1 MSDLTDPD
9 ALRRWIQPQHLD
21 AAAIAGYRGSFE
33 SHPARLVVVHGFFRE
48 DVAERLSR
56 FLLREAEYRPEY
68 GIYSVEGAVPEE
80 RYLAADDGD
89 RFFRLHRLAG
99 IPEQHRFSRNALTYL
114 QLRDAFQQPA
124 FESYFE
130 ELSGMELGASD
141 DFGVHSMRRGD
152 YLRAHAD
159 DNKDRALALV
169 MYLTPEWSPAFG
181 GSLHMVHPDGG
192 ETRVDADYNSIVV
205 FDVLAGTSHS
215 VAPVEASSG
224 DLARVTIGGW
234 YHRPDRG

>member
-1 MSDLTDPD
+1 VSDLTEPD
-9 ALRRWIQPQHLD
+9 VLGGWIQPQHLEP
-21 AAAIAGYRGSFE
+21 ATVAGYRASFE
-33 SHPARLVVVHGFFRE
+33 SHPARMMVIRGFLHD
-48 DVAERLSR
+48 DVAARLSR
-56 FLLREAEYRPEY
+56 FLLHEAEYRVEY

-80 RYLAADDGD
+80 RYLAADDPD
-89 RFFRLHRLAG
+89 RFFRLHRLEG
-99 IPEQHRFSRNALTYL
+99 IPEQHRFSMNALTYL

-130 ELSGMELGASD
+130 ELTGMELGASD
-141 DFGVHSMRRGD
+141 DFGVHSMGTGD

-169 MYLTPEWSPAFG
+169 MYLTPDWSPAFG
-181 GSLHMVHPDGG
+181 GSLHMIHPGDG

-224 DLARVTIGGW
+224 GLARVTIGGW
-234 YHRPDRG
+234 YHRRNRG